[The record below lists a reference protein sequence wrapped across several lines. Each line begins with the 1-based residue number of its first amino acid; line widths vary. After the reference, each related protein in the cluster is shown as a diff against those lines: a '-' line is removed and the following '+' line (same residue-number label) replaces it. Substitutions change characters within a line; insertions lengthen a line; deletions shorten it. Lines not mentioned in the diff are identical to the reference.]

1 MKPACRATALATLEI
16 SKKGSLPALCEEGAC
31 LHCVKKGGLPAL
43 CEEDCY
49 SSPSITKTCSAVLVN
64 ARYALFSDVLC
75 VRPSIPVQAHQNTQS
90 HCDVG
95 TRVGHCA

>member
-16 SKKGSLPALCEEGAC
+16 NKKGS
-31 LHCVKKGGLPAL
+31 LPAL

-49 SSPSITKTCSAVLVN
+49 SSSSMTKTCSAVLVN

-75 VRPSIPVQAHQNTQS
+75 VWPSIPVQAHQNTQS